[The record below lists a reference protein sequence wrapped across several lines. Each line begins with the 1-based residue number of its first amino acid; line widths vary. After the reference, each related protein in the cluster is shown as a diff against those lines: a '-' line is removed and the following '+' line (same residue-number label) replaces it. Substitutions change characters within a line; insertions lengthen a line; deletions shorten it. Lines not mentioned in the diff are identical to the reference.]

1 MLRGLELPE
10 RGEDPS
16 AIVDFILKHIM
27 PFPMGNDH
35 PRFFGWVVGA
45 PAPVGVLA
53 ETLAAT
59 INSSCGGAEH
69 AAIPL
74 EACVS
79 RWLME
84 LVVFPVE
91 GSRGLLVSGGS
102 VATLTALGTARHWAA
117 ARAGID
123 VRAAG
128 LQAGHAPLVLY
139 TSVESHHC
147 VARAAEVLGLGTDN
161 IRLIPADAA
170 FRMRVDLLAEA
181 IAADRAAGKQPFCI
195 VGTAGTTSTG
205 AVDPLGALADLAA
218 REGLWFHVDGAYGGF
233 GVLDPALT
241 EIFKGMERADSIA
254 IDPHKWLGVPIES
267 GFVMVRDGALQ
278 RRAFS
283 HSAAYLR
290 DGGNPDDD
298 PWPMEYGIQLTR
310 GFRAL
315 KTWATLQHMGRAG
328 AAAIITHHNRL
339 ARRLANAIETAPDVE
354 LLAPVTLSTVCF
366 RCNPGGRDEAALERL
381 NQAVNDHV
389 NATGEVF
396 VTPTRLN
403 GLFSLRATFLH
414 PETTAGDADH
424 LLGCVRRAA
433 ADVSNTG

>member
-1 MLRGLELPE
+1 MLRRQELSSS
-10 RGEDPS
+10 GDDPA
-16 AIVDFILKHIM
+16 AIVDFIFEHIM

-59 INSSCGGAEH
+59 INSSCGGSDH
-69 AAIPL
+69 TAIPL

-84 LVVFPVE
+84 LVGFPLE

-102 VATLTALGTARHWAA
+102 VATLTALGAARHWAA
-117 ARAGID
+117 ARAGFD

-128 LQAGHAPLVLY
+128 LQSGHAPFVLY
-139 TSVESHHC
+139 TSAESHHC
-147 VARAAEVLGLGTDN
+147 VARAAEVLGLGSDN
-161 IRLIPADAA
+161 IRLIPTDDG
-170 FRMRVDLLAEA
+170 FRMRIDALA
-181 IAADRAAGKQPFCI
+181 AAVAEDRAAGKDPFCV

-205 AVDPLGALADLAA
+205 AVDPLTDLADFA
-218 REGLWFHVDGAYGGF
+218 RAQKLWLHVDGAYGGF
-233 GVLDPALT
+233 GVLDTRLKG
-241 EIFKGMERADSIA
+241 IFEGMERADSIA

-315 KTWATLQHMGRAG
+315 KTWATLKHMGRDG
-328 AAAIITHHNRL
+328 AAAIITHHNSL
-339 ARRLANAIETAPDVE
+339 ARRFAGGVEAAPDLE

-366 RCNPGGRDEAALERL
+366 RVNPGGLDEAALEPLNQSINDRL
-381 NQAVNDHV
+381 N
-389 NATGEVF
+389 TEGEVF
-396 VTPTRLN
+396 LTPTRLN

-414 PETTAGDADH
+414 PETTAADADH
-424 LLGCVRRAA
+424 LLASIRRT
-433 ADVSNTG
+433 V